1 MRNEKR
7 KILFCSSLIFVLCT
21 FGYIKYHDTN
31 INDIGLKIFSW
42 IKKIKGNSVNLNE
55 INNSNTSTL
64 NHEDWHT
71 LLQKNV
77 TDSGSVNYSGFQ
89 KNNILFEKYLNDL
102 TLQPPGNNWS
112 DKEKIVYWIN
122 AYNAFTVKLVLDHY
136 PIKSIK
142 DIGDGLPMINSPW
155 DLKFFKIGEIQFDLN
170 TIEHEILR
178 KQFNEPR
185 IHFAINCASISCPKL
200 RNEAFVV
207 EQLENQLEDQA
218 RQFIN
223 NPNKNLIK
231 EEKML
236 LSKIFNWFA
245 SDFKKEKS
253 VIAFIQAYTDITL
266 SENID
271 IEYLDYDWNLN
282 E

>member
-1 MRNEKR
+1 M
-7 KILFCSSLIFVLCT
+7 
-21 FGYIKYHDTN
+21 N

-42 IKKIKGNSVNLNE
+42 IKKVKGNSVNLNE

-64 NHEDWHT
+64 NHGDWHT

-89 KNNILFEKYLNDL
+89 KENILFERYLNDL

-112 DKEKIVYWIN
+112 DEEKIVYWIN
-122 AYNAFTVKLVLDHY
+122 AYNAFTVKLILDHY

-155 DLKFFKIGEIQFDLN
+155 DLKFFKIGETQFDLN

-223 NPNKNLIK
+223 NPTKNIIK
-231 EEKML
+231 EDKML

-266 SENID
+266 SENVD